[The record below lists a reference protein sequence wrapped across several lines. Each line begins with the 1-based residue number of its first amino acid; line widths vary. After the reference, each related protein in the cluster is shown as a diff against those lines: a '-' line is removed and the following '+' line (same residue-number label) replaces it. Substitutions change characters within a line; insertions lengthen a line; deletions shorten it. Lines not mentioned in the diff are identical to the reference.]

1 MSESAMHSHYMS
13 EPDNI
18 KRRFLLSAWP
28 LSLSLAI
35 VNEEE

>member
-1 MSESAMHSHYMS
+1 MSESTMHSHYTS

-18 KRRFLLSAWP
+18 KRRFLLSAWR